1 MTKVA
6 VLVAPGFEEGETLTI
21 VDILRRA
28 SIECDMVGLSE
39 EVTGGHDITVRCDKV
54 LYPTLAEEYEMV
66 VLPGGYEGAV
76 NLRDNEQV
84 IAILK
89 EMQHADKHIA
99 AMCAAPIV
107 LERANILDNK
117 AYTAYLD
124 YYKKIACGH
133 YQEDIVVVDGK
144 LITSRGP
151 ATAYAFS
158 YALVDTLGSDS
169 AAVKNRMV
177 YFNAFDPKGDKVYA

>member
-54 LYPTLAEEYEMV
+54 LYPTFTQDYEMV

-76 NLRDNEQV
+76 NLRDDERV
-84 IAILK
+84 IATLK
-89 EMQHADKHIA
+89 EMQRADKYIA

-107 LERANILDNK
+107 LERANLLEDK
-117 AYTAYLD
+117 AYTAYVGYD
-124 YYKKIACGH
+124 KKIASGH
-133 YQEDIVVVDGK
+133 FKEDIVVVDGK

-158 YALVDTLGSDS
+158 YALVDILGGDS
-169 AAVKNRMV
+169 AAVKDRMV
-177 YFNAFDPKGDKVYA
+177 YFNAFERKEDKVYA

>member
-28 SIECDMVGLSE
+28 SIECDMIGLSE

-54 LYPTLAEEYEMV
+54 LYPTLAEDYEMV
-66 VLPGGYEGAV
+66 VLLGGYEGAV
-76 NLRDNEQV
+76 NLRDSEQV

-89 EMQHADKHIA
+89 EMQHTDKYIA

-107 LERANILDNK
+107 LERADLLENK
-117 AYTAYLD
+117 NYTAYVD
-124 YYKKIACGH
+124 YDKKIASGH
-133 YQEDIVVVDGK
+133 YKEDIVVVDGK

-158 YALVDTLGSDS
+158 YALVDILGGDS
-169 AAVKNRMV
+169 AAVKARMV
-177 YFNAFDPKGDKVYA
+177 YFNAFDHKGDKVYA

>member
-1 MTKVA
+1 MKKVA

-28 SIECDMVGLSE
+28 SIECDMIGLTE
-39 EVTGGHDITVRCDKV
+39 VVTGGHDITVRCDKV
-54 LYPTLAEEYEMV
+54 LYPNLSEDYEMV

-76 NLRDNEQV
+76 NLRDDDRV

-89 EMQHADKHIA
+89 EMQRANKYIA

-107 LERANILDNK
+107 LERANLLENK
-117 AYTAYLD
+117 DYTAYVD
-124 YYKKIACGH
+124 YDKKIASGH
-133 YQEDIVVVDGK
+133 YKEDIVVVDGK

-158 YALVDTLGSDS
+158 YALVDILGGES
-169 AAVKNRMV
+169 AAVKDRMV
-177 YFNAFDPKGDKVYA
+177 YYNAFDHKGDKVYA